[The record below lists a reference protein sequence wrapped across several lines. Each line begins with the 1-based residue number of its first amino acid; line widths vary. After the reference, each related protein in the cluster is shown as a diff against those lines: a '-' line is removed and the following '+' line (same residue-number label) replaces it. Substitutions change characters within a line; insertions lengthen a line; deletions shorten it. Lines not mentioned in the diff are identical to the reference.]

1 MRLFYDS
8 IYIARER
15 KKKIWKIPCRTIDE
29 YSYKVDREKQ
39 CIIISEKKIENKNSK
54 QKGFLNRIRKFV
66 TSLYIWDDTFRYT
79 TMVVCTYTVA
89 YLILFHLTGTTIL
102 LYNSQTNSYIRY
114 IKETFQVTLHIGMFR
129 RIFHDEISVCFFIC
143 RNQRK
148 IISN

>member
-8 IYIARER
+8 IYIARKRER
-15 KKKIWKIPCRTIDE
+15 NIWKIPCRTIDE
-29 YSYKVDREKQ
+29 YSYKVEDQRIKIPDNETE
-39 CIIISEKKIENKNSK
+39 SENS
-54 QKGFLNRIRKFV
+54 QQRGFVNRILKYV
-66 TSLYIWDDTFRYT
+66 SSLYIWDDTFRYT